1 MSSSIHFIMNSRAE
15 VRNQILLWSCYNPMK
30 EHLGRRAG
38 LRQAQTKSC
47 KRFTVS
53 LTDPIT
59 SNFVH
64 SHGQHRGPP

>member
-1 MSSSIHFIMNSRAE
+1 MNSRAE
-15 VRNQILLWSCYNPMK
+15 VRNQILLWGCYNPMK

-38 LRQAQTKSC
+38 LRQAQTKSR

-59 SNFVH
+59 SNFLH
-64 SHGQHRGPP
+64 SHVQHRGPPL